1 MTREELK
8 ALEPVQYLRVCG
20 WRRQI
25 FRQMKPK
32 PQAILCVL
40 TSETF
45 VSLGFL
51 AKYGGK
57 YASQTCVERY

>member
-1 MTREELK
+1 M
-8 ALEPVQYLRVCG
+8 VQSAFSPDDARTAG
-20 WRRQI
+20 NT
-25 FRQMKPK
+25 
-32 PQAILCVL
+32 LCVL

-57 YASQTCVERY
+57 DASQTCVERYVSRLLEGKDGNDG

>member
-1 MTREELK
+1 
-8 ALEPVQYLRVCG
+8 VCG

-25 FRQMKPK
+25 FRQMTPK

-57 YASQTCVERY
+57 DASQTCVERF